1 KGIKGEGVARRA
13 EKPIPFPAADEP
25 WLLAR
30 SKHFTLISS
39 ANEKRTREIAEDLET
54 LAAALAQLTPKFSTA
69 QPAPTRVFLF
79 TRHREV
85 QPYFDMLLNRPNAN
99 VTGVFVSHKQGAS
112 MVIQTGSGPRDTTPY
127 HELVHNLID
136 NAGSHPPLWL
146 EEGVAEY

>member
-1 KGIKGEGVARRA
+1 MSPTLLFALFLLSTTAFPQDVFLPPALKGIKGEGVARRV
-13 EKPIPFPAADEP
+13 EKPIPFPAVDEP

-79 TRHREV
+79 SRHSEV
-85 QPYFDMLLNRPNAN
+85 QPYFDTLLNRRQAN
-99 VTGVFVSHKQGAS
+99 VTG
-112 MVIQTGSGPRDTTPY
+112 
-127 HELVHNLID
+127 
-136 NAGSHPPLWL
+136 
-146 EEGVAEY
+146 